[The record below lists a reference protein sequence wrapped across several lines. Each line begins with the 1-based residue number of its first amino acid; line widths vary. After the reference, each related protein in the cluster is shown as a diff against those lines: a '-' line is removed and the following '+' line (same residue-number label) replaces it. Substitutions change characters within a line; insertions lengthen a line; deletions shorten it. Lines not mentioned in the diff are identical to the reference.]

1 MISTLSAIVEN
12 IANFFNSTITL
23 LGGLDMLF
31 FISLAVEVLIVVFF
45 LVKSIFSYESVLN
58 RSLEK
63 INMWLFEKKVVTE
76 DNIKE
81 LNMIFKTKAPK
92 RLCYFW
98 QQYILFREAPPSSYL
113 STENLIDKP
122 LKTSSY
128 NSNIKNLTLFTS
140 LWALVAG
147 MFVVLV
153 ACFGIPATGK
163 ALAMALFVPV
173 LILLIGIVFV
183 VYMRARKNSI
193 LNSLYQ
199 NTQLF
204 GRFMDNACIDL
215 PSYIDYQILFTPQEI
230 ENGQPVL
237 REFMDYKARKEKEEF
252 NKAREQDVQ
261 QEVYDFSAT
270 GVDGSIVLD
279 RAMKESE
286 LYLKKKEKILL
297 SISALESEI
306 DSRRKNFD
314 TVQKDYQTKLQA
326 SKENV
331 DRLRQM
337 SEETTNRIES
347 NYYRKQQTQEV
358 AKQEQLEQ
366 EFEQQRAKYLLEKGE
381 AEEEIKKL
389 NAELEQNKV
398 DVETAMMSE
407 YQTFFDK
414 FCHSAELVVAKAFA
428 DKLNALKEENQKDKE
443 YITEL
448 EIKLKNVPQGEL
460 DADKLGQEG
469 QYDENGNYVYSNG
482 TFYDKDGNFHDE
494 KGDVYSQDGTLI
506 SKNEEK
512 AEEKVEEVKQPEKT
526 IVDFDEFDA
535 FDFMT
540 DTSAKGDVYS
550 VAENV
555 LKDIDN
561 NVEVVNNTEKSDF
574 VKETPQQTSSEE
586 TEKTQPLETVDLEE
600 STQLPAVQE
609 TLEVVKTEEKPK
621 KKAGRPKKIVTEQSE
636 AKKRG
641 RPKKVVEE
649 KKSQPKKS
657 VGRPKKIIKPE
668 NETQK
673 RGRGRPKKASIEEIN
688 KRLNEEEKR
697 ISQMRDT
704 LNEDLQSAMS
714 EINSNNVDDKKLR
727 RDELIKQIDSL
738 QKEAQQVIE
747 KHESEEK
754 IEEINNK
761 LESLL
766 DQIKKLNN

>member
-1 MISTLSAIVEN
+1 
-12 IANFFNSTITL
+12 
-23 LGGLDMLF
+23 MLF

-45 LVKSIFSYESVLN
+45 LVKSIFSYEATLN

-81 LNMIFKTKAPK
+81 LNMLFKTKAPK

-98 QQYILFREAPPSSYL
+98 QQYILFREGTPSSYL

-128 NSNIKNLTLFTS
+128 NSNIKNLTLFTT
-140 LWALVAG
+140 LWSFVVG
-147 MFVVLV
+147 MFVII
-153 ACFGIPATGK
+153 ATCFGSTITGK
-163 ALAMALFVPV
+163 PIAIALFVP
-173 LILLIGIVFV
+173 ILTLVIGIAFV

-199 NTQLF
+199 NVQLF
-204 GRFMDNACIDL
+204 GRFMDNACVDL

-252 NKAREQDVQ
+252 NRAREEDVQ
-261 QEVYDFSAT
+261 QETYDFSAT

-297 SISALESEI
+297 NISSLESEI

-366 EFEQQRAKYLLEKGE
+366 EFEQQRAKYMLEKGE

-389 NAELEQNKV
+389 NAELEQNKAE
-398 DVETAMMSE
+398 VESAMMSE

-428 DKLNALKEENQKDKE
+428 EKMSALKEENEKDKE

-460 DADKLGQEG
+460 DADRIGQEG
-469 QYDENGNYVYSNG
+469 RYDEEGNYIYPNG

-506 SKNEEK
+506 SKNEENVK
-512 AEEKVEEVKQPEKT
+512 NETKEEETEEKVEEVKQPEKT
-526 IVDFDEFDA
+526 IVDFDSFDA

-555 LKDIDN
+555 LKDIDSD
-561 NVEVVNNTEKSDF
+561 VEVVNTSEKSNFAKEEPVDEVSEEPKVEEPAAEEKPQENELPV
-574 VKETPQQTSSEE
+574 VKEE
-586 TEKTQPLETVDLEE
+586 
-600 STQLPAVQE
+600 LP
-609 TLEVVKTEEKPK
+609 VVKTEEKPK
-621 KKAGRPKKIVTEQSE
+621 KKAGRPKK
-636 AKKRG
+636 RG
-641 RPKKVVEE
+641 RPKKAVEE
-649 KKSQPKKS
+649 KEEKPKKS
-657 VGRPKKIIKPE
+657 VGRPRKIVKPE

-673 RGRGRPKKASIEEIN
+673 RGRGRPKKTAIEEIN

-697 ISQMRDT
+697 ISQMRET

-727 RDELIKQIDSL
+727 RDELIKQIDAL

-761 LESLL
+761 LEKLL
-766 DQIKKLNN
+766 EQIKNLNN